1 MSDGFFELTQDSAPV
16 DPKSL
21 ETLELKISQ
30 VLERVQMLQSE
41 KQELQ
46 KQVAGLQSR
55 YDEAAQQV
63 EQLTR
68 ECEVLKRNQRDVKQD
83 ELIRSKITA
92 LLAKLDSA

>member
-1 MSDGFFELTQDSAPV
+1 MTEGFFELTGDSAPV
-16 DPKSL
+16 DPKFL

-46 KQVAGLQSR
+46 KQVADLHSR
-55 YDEAAQQV
+55 SEEAAQRV
-63 EQLTR
+63 AELTR
-68 ECEVLKRNQRDVKQD
+68 ECEALRRNQRDVKQD

-92 LLAKLDSA
+92 LLAKLDGA

>member
-1 MSDGFFELTQDSAPV
+1 MSTGLFEQAEESAPV

-30 VLERVQMLQSE
+30 VLERVKSLQSE
-41 KQELQ
+41 KLELQ
-46 KQVAGLQSR
+46 KQVADLQSR
-55 YDEAAQQV
+55 WESAAQQV

-68 ECEVLKRNQRDVKQD
+68 ECDVLKRNQRDVKQD

>member
-1 MSDGFFELTQDSAPV
+1 M

-46 KQVAGLQSR
+46 RQVAGLQSR

>member
-1 MSDGFFELTQDSAPV
+1 V

-30 VLERVQMLQSE
+30 VLERVKMLQSE

>member
-1 MSDGFFELTQDSAPV
+1 MTDGFFELTEDSTPV

-46 KQVAGLQSR
+46 KQVADLHSR

-68 ECEVLKRNQRDVKQD
+68 ECEVLRRNQRDVRQD
-83 ELIRSKITA
+83 EFIRSKITA
-92 LLAKLDSA
+92 LLAKLDGA

>member
-1 MSDGFFELTQDSAPV
+1 MTNGFFELTEDSAPV

-30 VLERVQMLQSE
+30 VLERVKTLQSE

-46 KQVAGLQSR
+46 KQVADLHSR
-55 YDEAAQQV
+55 YEEAAQRV
-63 EQLTR
+63 AELTR
-68 ECEVLKRNQRDVKQD
+68 ECEVLQRNQRDVTQD

>member
-1 MSDGFFELTQDSAPV
+1 MSNGLFELTEESSPV

-30 VLERVQMLQSE
+30 VLERIQSLQAE
-41 KQELQ
+41 KLELQ
-46 KQVAGLQSR
+46 KQVADLQSR
-55 YDEAAQQV
+55 WEGAAQQV

>member
-46 KQVAGLQSR
+46 RQVAGLQSR

>member
-1 MSDGFFELTQDSAPV
+1 M

-30 VLERVQMLQSE
+30 VLERVKMLQSE